1 MDLLKC
7 AVCVRSVAF
16 FAGFHDEITNKKKT
30 RTQRVYKLLK
40 NKSINKKQLIIDEEQ
55 ERVGHHILIE
65 LVQQVVCSDHKA
77 LPGFVEF
84 SPYQV

>member
-1 MDLLKC
+1 MF
-7 AVCVRSVAF
+7 VRLHFSLASMMKSQ
-16 FAGFHDEITNKKKT
+16 TKKKT